1 MGKTA
6 IFGGT
11 FNPPHLGHR
20 AMLEWVVK
28 LGEFDN
34 VLVMPA
40 NIPPHKS
47 GSVASA
53 EDRLEMCRLAFS
65 DLENV
70 AFCEE
75 ELRMRGK
82 SYTANTLKSL
92 KQKGIINPTLLIGA
106 DSLITFEKWYCYEEI
121 LKLADLIV
129 YLREGIDLSAVYKAK
144 ETLTALGGKIAVT
157 DYTPPAISSTKIR
170 NLLINGETSSGLVS
184 PEVLKYIKE
193 NQLYLR
199 D

>member
-20 AMLEWVVK
+20 AMLEWIVK
-28 LGEFDN
+28 SGEFDS
-34 VLVMPA
+34 VLVMPS

-47 GSVASA
+47 GKVVSA
-53 EDRLEMCRLAFS
+53 ENRLAMCRLAFG
-65 DLENV
+65 DLDNI

-75 ELRMRGK
+75 ELRMQGK

-92 KQKGIINPTLLIGA
+92 RQRGIINPTLLIGA
-106 DSLITFEKWYCYEEI
+106 DSLVTFDEWFSYEEI
-121 LKLADLIV
+121 LKLAELIV
-129 YLREGIDLSAVYKAK
+129 YLREGIDLSAVYEAK
-144 ETLTALGGKIAVT
+144 EKLMLLGGKITVI
-157 DYTPPAISSTKIR
+157 DYTPPSISSTKVR
-170 NLLINGETSSGLVS
+170 SLLESGETASELVS
-184 PEVLKYIKE
+184 PKVLKYIKE
-193 NQLYLR
+193 NQLYSR